1 MAFVATLS
9 TSEVRKFA
17 LGGPLKAEIF
27 TYTVGTG
34 ITSGTITSKNLHTIY
49 HVIIDGVISSAAAT
63 FSTNVATLTFVDPAA
78 TVYGTAILIG
88 V

>member
-9 TSEVRKFA
+9 TKEVRKFS

-27 TYTVGTG
+27 TYAAASADV
-34 ITSGTITSKNLHTIY
+34 SGSVTSKNLHTIY
-49 HVIIDGVISSAAAT
+49 HCLIDGVISTTAPS
-63 FSTNVATLTFVDPAA
+63 FSGNVATLAFADPAA
-78 TVYGTAILIG
+78 TVFGTLILIG